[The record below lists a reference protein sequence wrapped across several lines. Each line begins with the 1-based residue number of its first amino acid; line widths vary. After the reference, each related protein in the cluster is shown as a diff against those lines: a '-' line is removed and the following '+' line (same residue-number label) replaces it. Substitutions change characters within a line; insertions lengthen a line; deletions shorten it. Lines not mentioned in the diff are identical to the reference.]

1 MVKPH
6 HGVAAK
12 GRRETWQPVKRVP
25 PGVLIL
31 GRGCGDRHSVGGLE
45 DQAWDFIEYGFTTAL
60 DCAELNPD
68 QATQVLKP

>member
-6 HGVAAK
+6 HGVASK
-12 GRRETWQPVKRVP
+12 GRETSRPVKRVP

-31 GRGCGDRHSVGGLE
+31 GRGCGNRDWVGGLKG
-45 DQAWDFIEYGFTTAL
+45 QAWDFIEYGFTTAL